1 MNRRTLLLAS
11 LAVPAVLA
19 PALPAAAAGTM
30 MTAHPK
36 PLKVGELEIT
46 AAFARATL
54 PGAPTGGA
62 YLTIANKGTAPDTLV
77 SVSSPAAGKV
87 SLHTMHMDGSVM
99 KMEPVPGGIQ
109 IPAGQTVTMAPD
121 GLHMMFEHLTQPFV
135 QGHAVPVTLTF
146 AHAGSVEIRIPVLGI
161 AAKSAGAAD
170 AMPGMAM

>member
-1 MNRRTLLLAS
+1 MNRRTLLLAT
-11 LAVPAVLA
+11 LAVPAALA
-19 PALPAAAAGTM
+19 PALPAAAADTM
-30 MTAHPK
+30 MAHPA
-36 PLKVGELEIT
+36 PLKVGDLEIT

-62 YLTIANKGTAPDTLV
+62 YLTITNKGTSPDTLV
-77 SVSSPAAGKV
+77 SVTSPAAGKV